1 MTKFTQ
7 EDLIQYLYKET
18 SGQKTAAI
26 RVALESD
33 WDLLD
38 SFEQISHTL
47 KSLEEANFSPR
58 DVAVNRILTHVS
70 KKQSRLYSHL

>member
-18 SGQKTAAI
+18 SGKKTAAI
-26 RVALESD
+26 GVALESD

-38 SFEQISHTL
+38 SHEQISNTL
-47 KSLEEANFSPR
+47 KVLEEANFSPR
-58 DVAVNRILTHVS
+58 DVAVNKILRHVS
-70 KKQSRLYSHL
+70 KKQGRLYSHL